1 MNLVAQLRIL
11 AWIEGFTYIALGIT
25 MPLKYIYDMKEP
37 NYYVGMA
44 HGVFFILYIVY
55 VFLVGFQ
62 QKFSFMKT
70 FVCCAASL
78 FPFGT
83 FWIDAKY
90 LKKRTDN

>member
-1 MNLVAQLRIL
+1 MNLLAQLRIL

-25 MPLKYIYDMKEP
+25 MPLKYVYGMKEP

-44 HGVFFILYIVY
+44 HGVFFILYIIY
-55 VFLVGFQ
+55 VFLVGAQ
-62 QKFSFMKT
+62 QKFSLFKI
-70 FVCCAASL
+70 FICCLASL

-90 LKKRTDN
+90 LKKTDQ